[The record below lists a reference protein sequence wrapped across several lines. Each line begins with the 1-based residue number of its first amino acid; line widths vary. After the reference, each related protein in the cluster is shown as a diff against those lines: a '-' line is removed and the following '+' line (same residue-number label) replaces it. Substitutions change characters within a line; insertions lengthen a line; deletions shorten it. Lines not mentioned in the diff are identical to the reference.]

1 LRVCKGAWWEN
12 RRNMEQSRF
21 QIEIPGHSVSVGEW
35 RRASVAPISELPVLT
50 DDQKEVA
57 RKFGVT
63 EEEYARNV
71 LAGSYGRQ
79 RMHERAQRLGEAVE
93 QVLEQLGGAYRVT
106 AVRRD
111 MDRLGWIVR
120 IETQPRDV
128 DVFVSQELTDDL
140 LDSGSNEQRERLRL
154 RVVSSLGQDELTMKR

>member
-1 LRVCKGAWWEN
+1 VERL
-12 RRNMEQSRF
+12 SF
-21 QIEIPGHSVSVGEW
+21 QILIPGHSVSVDEW
-35 RRASVAPISELPVLT
+35 RRASTASTSELPTLSE
-50 DDQKEVA
+50 DQKEVA

-71 LAGSYGRQ
+71 LAASYGRQ
-79 RMHERAQRLGEAVE
+79 RMRQRAQRLGEAVQE
-93 QVLEQLGGAYRVT
+93 VLEQLGGTYRVT

-120 IETQPRDV
+120 IETQRKDV

-140 LDSGSNEQRERLRL
+140 LDSGSNEERERLRL
-154 RVVSSLGQDELTMKR
+154 RVVSSLGQDELTMKQ